1 MADGIIDTTTYYR
14 IDGARI
20 GTVGEIKTDKMT
32 RGIWQNTAGT
42 MRHGLSQIAAGNF
55 FDNGGYSNC
64 SPSAP
69 GWGLYC
75 VQQ

>member
-1 MADGIIDTTTYYR
+1 MADGIIDTTTFYR

-20 GTVGEIKTDKMT
+20 
-32 RGIWQNTAGT
+32 GIWQNTAGT
-42 MRHGLSQIAAGNF
+42 MRHGRSQIAAGNF